1 VPDDQHT
8 AALDRAR
15 YRSAPLGLS
24 GAVPDSLIHQVRTM
38 SKGPTMSMSNASIP
52 VFEIGLSALSALLD
66 KAEAHAEAKRIDPT
80 VLLNARL
87 FPDMFAF
94 TRQVQSACDQ
104 AKNGGARL
112 AGVDPPMFEDNENT
126 IAELKT
132 RIAKTVA
139 FVKTLDAE
147 RIDTAADREITFPLG
162 PNNKGH
168 MRRADYLNHFALPNF
183 YFHLTTAYDILR
195 HCGVKIGKRDFLG
208 TIPMRI
214 T

>member
-1 VPDDQHT
+1 MPDDQHT
-8 AALDRAR
+8 AAPERR
-15 YRSAPLGLS
+15 GS
-24 GAVPDSLIHQVRTM
+24 GYPEPVPDSLVHHVRTM
-38 SKGPTMSMSNASIP
+38 SKVSTMSMSNASIP

-66 KAEAHAEAKRIDPT
+66 KAEAYAEAKRIDPT

-112 AGVDPPMFEDNENT
+112 AGVDPPRYEDNEKT
-126 IAELKT
+126 IAELRT

-168 MRRADYLNHFALPNF
+168 MRGADYLNHFALPNF

-195 HCGVKIGKRDFLG
+195 HCGVEIGKRDFLG

>member
-1 VPDDQHT
+1 
-8 AALDRAR
+8 
-15 YRSAPLGLS
+15 
-24 GAVPDSLIHQVRTM
+24 M
-38 SKGPTMSMSNASIP
+38 SKVPTMSMSNASIP

-66 KAEAHAEAKRIDPT
+66 KAEAYAEAKRIDPT

-112 AGVDPPMFEDNENT
+112 AGVDPPRYEDNEKT
-126 IAELKT
+126 IAELRT
-132 RIAKTVA
+132 RIAKTIA

-147 RIDTAADREITFPLG
+147 RIDRAADREITFPLG
-162 PNNKGH
+162 PNNKGL
-168 MRRADYLNHFALPNF
+168 MRGADYLNHFALPNF

-195 HCGVKIGKRDFLG
+195 HCGVEIGKRDFLG

>member
-1 VPDDQHT
+1 
-8 AALDRAR
+8 
-15 YRSAPLGLS
+15 
-24 GAVPDSLIHQVRTM
+24 M
-38 SKGPTMSMSNASIP
+38 SKVPTMSMSNASIP

-66 KAEAHAEAKRIDPT
+66 KAEAYAEAKRIDPT

-112 AGVDPPMFEDNENT
+112 AGVDPPRYEDNEKT
-126 IAELKT
+126 IAELRT
-132 RIAKTVA
+132 RIAKTIA

-162 PNNKGH
+162 PNNQGH
-168 MRRADYLNHFALPNF
+168 MRGADYLNHFALPNF

-195 HCGVKIGKRDFLG
+195 HCGVEIGKRDFLG